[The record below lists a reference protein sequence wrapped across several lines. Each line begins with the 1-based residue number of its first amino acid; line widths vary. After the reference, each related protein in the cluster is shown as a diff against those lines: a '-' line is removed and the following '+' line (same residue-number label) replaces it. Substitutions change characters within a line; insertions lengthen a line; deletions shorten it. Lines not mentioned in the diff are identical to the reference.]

1 MTATAFDNALRARSS
16 DRLPLAFVM
25 AMLMHA
31 LLLAALMLSVQ
42 WRTQPA
48 APVTAELWAALP
60 AAATELARP
69 PEPEAAPGP
78 AAPPPTPA
86 VETVATPDIA
96 LDAPRKPAPK
106 ADPVVS
112 RPIEPVKD
120 ARKAEAKKTE
130 KAEAKKT
137 PANPPEARVP
147 ESAPRTDLDRLMA
160 QATGAPGGAKGA
172 PAAGSVRGSDPSL
185 SSRVIGCIQPHIVFT
200 VPPGTLPSSFAEFR
214 VELLPDASIAKI
226 KLLRPSGLPGYDA
239 AAERAIRRCDPF
251 PRKRDGTVERVIDVT
266 MYPVDPA

>member
-48 APVTAELWAALP
+48 APVTAELWATLP
-60 AAATELARP
+60 AAATDLVRP
-69 PEPEAAPGP
+69 PEPAPAPGP
-78 AAPPPTPA
+78 AAPPPTPT

-106 ADPVVS
+106 ANPVVS

-120 ARKAEAKKTE
+120 ARKTEAKKTE
-130 KAEAKKT
+130 KAEAKKS

-160 QATGAPGGAKGA
+160 QATGVPGGAKGA

-185 SSRVIGCIQPHIVFT
+185 SSRVIGCIQPHIVFI
-200 VPPGTLPSSFAEFR
+200 VPPRTPPTSFAEFR
-214 VELLPDASIAKI
+214 VELLPDASIARI